1 MTDLNGSQTIYSR
14 VYSIGLCSGFTLDSL
29 NRCLLCLN
37 YIHAYV
43 SSQIICSIEQT
54 GIYRARQ
61 TGSCLYFLS
70 EISIRSHLSSWKP
83 PYDAGTV
90 MLRLTAAKRAFMN
103 SPHAARH
110 DGAAWSL
117 FCSTYY
123 SQHVHSPWT
132 GNINTTRLH
141 TSCTHAVNG
150 YVGWSEDAGE
160 MISL

>member
-1 MTDLNGSQTIYSR
+1 MCLQ
-14 VYSIGLCSGFTLDSL
+14 SL
-29 NRCLLCLN
+29 TKMGIHQGVWMN
-37 YIHAYV
+37 Y
-43 SSQIICSIEQT
+43 QT
-54 GIYRARQ
+54 GIWRTRQ
-61 TGSCLYFLS
+61 TGSRKDAFPVIQTGICCAFLS

-83 PYDAGTV
+83 PFYAGTV

-132 GNINTTRLH
+132 GNVTTICTRLP